1 MHLEQGHHLCL
12 RDIVEKMQGDQHQI
26 LGVDLVFSDSQQHVL
41 LWQLGLTR

>member
-26 LGVDLVFSDSQQHVL
+26 LGVDLVFSDTNSTFFYGNWV
-41 LWQLGLTR
+41 